1 MSAAAEV
8 RACPTCRQPREV
20 YVRVAAKA
28 VRICPDCGDRKVM
41 LARNLKGQTRRRC
54 TRCANARKA
63 RGRRA
68 TPRDDVDEVMVDRV
82 MGGRVRGAN
91 IAERL
96 EATAR
101 LVGLYRLPA
110 PIVAERLGVSLST
123 VDRYKR
129 ELRDTGRLAA

>member
-1 MSAAAEV
+1 VSAAAEV

-63 RGRRA
+63 GGRRA
-68 TPRDDVDEVMVDRV
+68 TPRDDVDEVMVDRI
-82 MGGRVRGAN
+82 MGGRDSGAN

-96 EATAR
+96 EAAAR
-101 LVGLYRLPA
+101 LLGLYRLSRSM
-110 PIVAERLGVSLST
+110 VAERLGVTTRT
-123 VDRYKR
+123 VDRYIA
-129 ELRDTGRLAA
+129 ELRATDRLAA